1 MRVLVLGG
9 TGLSGPPLVALLV
22 NAGHEVTVCHRGVHE
37 VGLPATVEHVH
48 DEAAGLTGETRDHL
62 REQRPDVVVDM
73 FAMTGEHAT
82 ALSDAFRGFA
92 GRVVVPSSIDVY
104 RAYGRLHRTEPG
116 PPDPVPLTEDS
127 PLRARPSIDGA
138 AYEKRAV
145 EDIVM
150 SDPELPGTILRFPA
164 IYGPRD
170 RRLSRYVQRM
180 ADGRPYIFLEE
191 AEALWRFSRGY
202 ADNIA
207 QATFLAVTN
216 DRAAGRIYNVAEPTA
231 HTERDWVQQ
240 IGRAADWHGQ
250 VLTLPID
257 HMPAHLLKNI
267 DWRQHWVVDS
277 TRIRQELGYAETV
290 TPDEALRLAVQ
301 WERSHPPE
309 SRPSPT
315 EYEAEDRAA
324 CA

>member
-9 TGLSGPPLVALLV
+9 TGLSGPRLVALLV
-22 NAGHEVTVCHRGVHE
+22 SAGHEVTVCHRGVHE
-37 VGLPATVEHVH
+37 VRLPTSVEHLH

-62 REQRPDVVVDM
+62 RGRRPDVVVDM

-127 PLRARPSIDGA
+127 PLRAQPSIDGD

-145 EDIVM
+145 EYIVM

-170 RRLSRYVQRM
+170 RRLSGYVQRM
-180 ADGRPYIFLEE
+180 ADGRPFILLEE

-240 IGRAADWHGQ
+240 IGRAADWHGE
-250 VLTLPID
+250 VLTLPGVD
-257 HMPAHLLKNI
+257 TPAHLVKDI
-267 DWRQHWVVDS
+267 DWRQHWVVDT
-277 TRIRQELGYAETV
+277 TRIRQELGFSETV
-290 TPDEALRLAVQ
+290 TPDDALRRAVE
-301 WERSHPPE
+301 WELSHPPE
-309 SRPSPT
+309 RRPNPR
-315 EYEAEDRAA
+315 EYEAEDHAVRA
-324 CA
+324 